1 MTKAP
6 SGRSDT
12 SKGSVLSSE
21 HLTRDL
27 GRRTASGGVIALCA
41 QALILLTQVGYMAL
55 MARLLQPDDFG
66 LVAMAAS
73 VTAFVGVFADLGL
86 SMVTVQRKEV
96 DHDTVS
102 ALFFVNLGVGFG
114 LMPLAWLMAPVAT
127 WLFNDPR
134 VFHLVL
140 ILAIAIPITAAGA
153 QHKALLIRHMRWMSL
168 HSVNLGSLV
177 CGCAVGVAM
186 AWGWHFE
193 YWSLAGATLTTAL
206 VGTTGQWVLSPWR
219 PTRVANW
226 RNARS
231 AISFGINYS
240 GSQFTNYINRQS
252 DNVLVGWKSGPNEL
266 GFYTRAYSLFM
277 LPMTLISGPIGSVI
291 IPMLSRLQTQ
301 PDKWARTYL
310 SAMRLTLM
318 INTILCILITINAQE
333 IVEIVYGEN
342 WSKSGTILA
351 ILSLSLITSISG
363 QFGGWALIS
372 LGRAREL
379 FVFSIFSSLIRFALF
394 LFAIQWGAP
403 GVAVAWCITS
413 WVFTPVLWL
422 YATRGTELRF
432 KDLVK
437 ASSLFFFAYIAIVAL
452 FILGESVGTSF
463 NALSMLTEGGLV
475 LKTISTML
483 IYGAFVVA
491 PYRFAGSMWEDMR
504 LFLDK
509 DVHPEDLKH

>member
-12 SKGSVLSSE
+12 SKGSMLSSE

-73 VTAFVGVFADLGL
+73 TTAFVGVFADLGL
-86 SMVTVQRKEV
+86 SMVTIQRKEV

-102 ALFFVNLGVGFG
+102 ALFFVNLGVGFA
-114 LMPLAWLMAPVAT
+114 LMPLAWLSASVAT

-134 VFHLVL
+134 VFHLILV
-140 ILAIAIPITAAGA
+140 LAIAIPMTAAGA
-153 QHKALLIRHMRWMSL
+153 QHKALLVRNMRWMSL
-168 HSVNLGSLV
+168 HSVNLGSLL

-186 AWGWHFE
+186 AWGWDFK
-193 YWSLAGATLTTAL
+193 YWSLAAATLTTAF
-206 VGTTGQWVLSPWR
+206 VGTVGQWMLSPWR

-226 RNARS
+226 KNARS

-252 DNVLVGWKSGPNEL
+252 DNVLVGWKSGPHEL

-277 LPMTLISGPIGSVI
+277 LPITLISGPIGSVI

-310 SAMRLTLM
+310 SAMRLTLLM
-318 INTILCILITINAQE
+318 NTILCILITINAQE
-333 IVEIVYGEN
+333 IVKIVYGSN
-342 WSKSGTILA
+342 WSKSGTILM

-379 FVFSIFSSLIRFALF
+379 FVFSIFTSTIRFALF

-403 GVAVAWCITS
+403 GVAIAWCITS
-413 WVFTPVLWL
+413 WMFTPMLWL
-422 YATRGTELRF
+422 YATRNTELRF
-432 KDLVK
+432 KGLVK
-437 ASSLFFFAYIAIVAL
+437 AAAPFFGAYVVVVAFFHVGSSF
-452 FILGESVGTSF
+452 SVLPLL
-463 NALSMLTEGGLV
+463 AEGGVV
-475 LKTISTML
+475 LKSAIAMVV
-483 IYGAFVVA
+483 YGVFVVA
-491 PYRFAGSMWEDMR
+491 PYRFAGSMLGDIR
-504 LFLDK
+504 LFLDR
-509 DVHPEDLKH
+509 DVRSEGLKL

>member
-21 HLTRDL
+21 HLTHDL

-73 VTAFVGVFADLGL
+73 ATAFVGVFADLGL
-86 SMVTVQRKEV
+86 SMVTIQRKDV

-102 ALFFVNLGVGFG
+102 ALFFVNLGVGFA
-114 LMPLAWLMAPVAT
+114 LMPLAWLSAPVAT

-134 VFHLVL
+134 VFHLILV
-140 ILAIAIPITAAGA
+140 LAIAIPMTAAGA
-153 QHKALLIRHMRWMSL
+153 QHKALLVRNMRWMSL
-168 HSVNLGSLV
+168 HSVNLGSLL

-186 AWGWHFE
+186 AWGWDFK
-193 YWSLAGATLTTAL
+193 YWSLAAATLTTAL
-206 VGTTGQWVLSPWR
+206 VGTVGQWMLSPWR
-219 PTRVANW
+219 PTKVANW
-226 RNARS
+226 KNARS

-252 DNVLVGWKSGPNEL
+252 DNVLVGWKSGPGEL

-277 LPMTLISGPIGSVI
+277 LPVTLVSGPIGSVI

-318 INTILCILITINAQE
+318 VNTILCIIITINAQE
-333 IVEIVYGEN
+333 IVMLVYGGN
-342 WSKSGTILA
+342 WLKSGTILM

-379 FVFSIFSSLIRFALF
+379 FVFSLFSSLIRFASF
-394 LFAIQWGAP
+394 LFAVQWGAP
-403 GVAVAWCITS
+403 GVAVAWSITS
-413 WVFTPVLWL
+413 WVFTPVLWF
-422 YATRGTELRF
+422 YATRDTNLRF
-432 KDLVK
+432 RDLMK
-437 ASSLFFFAYIAIVAL
+437 AAAPFFFAYVVVVAL
-452 FILGESVGTSF
+452 FYVGNSIGSSF
-463 NALSMLTEGGLV
+463 KFLSPLTEGSLI
-475 LKTISTML
+475 LKSTITIV
-483 IYGAFVVA
+483 IYGVFVVA
-491 PYRFAGSMWEDMR
+491 PYRFAGSMLRDMQ

-509 DVHPEDLKH
+509 DVPQGT

>member
-6 SGRSDT
+6 PGRPDT
-12 SKGSVLSSE
+12 SKSSVLSSE

-27 GRRTASGGVIALCA
+27 GRRTASGGGIALCA
-41 QALILLTQVGYMAL
+41 QILILLTQVGYMAL

-86 SMVTVQRKEV
+86 SMVTIQRKEV

-114 LMPLAWLMAPVAT
+114 LMPLTWLMAPVAT

-134 VFHLVL
+134 VFYLVL
-140 ILAIAIPITAAGA
+140 VLAIAIPITAAGA
-153 QHKALLIRHMRWMSL
+153 QHKALLIRNMRWMSL
-168 HSVNLGSLV
+168 HGVNLGSLL
-177 CGCAVGVAM
+177 CGFSVGVAM
-186 AWGWHFE
+186 AWGWGFK
-193 YWSLAGATLTTAL
+193 YWSLAAATLTTAL
-206 VGTTGQWVLSPWR
+206 VATIGLWILSPWR
-219 PTRVANW
+219 PTKVANW
-226 RNARS
+226 KNARS
-231 AISFGINYS
+231 AINFGINYS

-252 DNVLVGWKSGPNEL
+252 DNVLVGWKSGPIEL

-277 LPMTLISGPIGSVI
+277 LPITLVSGPIGSVI

-301 PDKWARTYL
+301 PERWARTYL

-318 INTILCILITINAQE
+318 MNTILCTIITINAQE
-333 IVEIVYGEN
+333 IVRLVYGEN
-342 WSKSGTILA
+342 WSKSGAILMV
-351 ILSLSLITSISG
+351 LSLSLITSISG
-363 QFGGWALIS
+363 QFGGWTLIS

-379 FVFSIFSSLIRFALF
+379 FVFSIFSSSIRFALF
-394 LFAIQWGAP
+394 LFAIQWGAL

-413 WVFTPVLWL
+413 WVFTPALWF
-422 YATRGTELRF
+422 YGTRDTELRF

-437 ASSLFFFAYIAIVAL
+437 AAAPFFCAYIVIVAL
-452 FILGESVGTSF
+452 FQVGDLIWPSIKVLPLSTAGDL
-463 NALSMLTEGGLV
+463 ALKSIIAIV
-475 LKTISTML
+475 
-483 IYGAFVVA
+483 IYGVFVVA
-491 PYRFAGSMWEDMR
+491 PYRFAGSMLGDMR

-509 DVHPEDLKH
+509 DVSQGT

>member
-1 MTKAP
+1 MTKGVA
-6 SGRSDT
+6 GGSDA

-27 GRRTASGGVIALCA
+27 GRRTASGGIIALCA

-86 SMVTVQRKEV
+86 SMVTIQRKEV
-96 DHDTVS
+96 DQDTVS
-102 ALFFVNLGVGFG
+102 ALFFVNLGVGFA
-114 LMPLAWLMAPVAT
+114 LMPLTWMMAPVAT

-140 ILAIAIPITAAGA
+140 VLAIAIPITAAGA
-153 QHKALLIRHMRWMSL
+153 QHKALLIRNMRWMSL
-168 HSVNLGSLV
+168 HGVNLGSLL
-177 CGCAVGVAM
+177 CGFAVGVAM
-186 AWGWHFE
+186 AWGWGFQ
-193 YWSLAGATLTTAL
+193 YWSLAAATLTTAL
-206 VGTTGQWVLSPWR
+206 VGTIGLWMLSPWR
-219 PTRVANW
+219 PTKVPDW
-226 RNARS
+226 KNASS

-252 DNVLVGWKSGPNEL
+252 DNVLIGWKSGPGEL

-277 LPMTLISGPIGSVI
+277 LPITLVSGPIGSVI

-301 PDKWARTYL
+301 PDRWARTYL

-318 INTILCILITINAQE
+318 VNTILCILITINAQE
-333 IVEIVYGEN
+333 VVTLVYGES
-342 WSKSGTILA
+342 WSKSGVILM

-379 FVFSIFSSLIRFALF
+379 FVFSIFSSLIRFGAF
-394 LFAIQWGAP
+394 LFAIQWGAS
-403 GVAVAWCITS
+403 GVALAWSVTS
-413 WVFTPVLWL
+413 WVFTPMLWL
-422 YATRGTELRF
+422 YATRDTELRF
-432 KDLVK
+432 TDLVK
-437 ASSLFFFAYIAIVAL
+437 AAAPFFLAYIVVVAL
-452 FILGESVGTSF
+452 FHIGDSIWPTFKVLSLPTAGDL
-463 NALSMLTEGGLV
+463 ALKSII
-475 LKTISTML
+475 TIV
-483 IYGAFVVA
+483 IYGVFVVA
-491 PYRFAGSMWEDMR
+491 PYRFAGFMLGDMR

-509 DVHPEDLKH
+509 DVPQGT